1 MLLHITVKN
10 IPSSVNLGIEF
21 DAHAAATEG
30 ARMSFNVVLPLLSS
44 LTSFLFA
51 GLVVAQWRRRHR
63 SFQLVWALG
72 LLWYGI
78 SAGTEFWGSAF
89 GWSEPLYRVWYL
101 IGAFYVAAFLG
112 LGTVY
117 LLARTRFGYFVA
129 ASLLLSAV
137 ITLAAGTKYAAPL
150 SAGIAAAACVVA
162 ACAVT
167 LATWRWRAAA
177 APLMGLTLGL
187 AALVVA
193 VLVIGA
199 PVAAPGYALDPVT
212 GVPVGEA
219 MPGALRP
226 LTIPFNVGGALALVC
241 GALFS
246 AYVYMP
252 KRRLLRARTLP
263 PIVAQLYGATAILV
277 NLVVSLPTA
286 ARALVRGDLH
296 SRVPATLLIALGGF
310 IPGITSGL
318 NRFGITWSFFFGELL
333 GVLLIFAGFVVSTEV
348 FSRTRVGPIT
358 IGRREA
364 APAA

>member
-1 MLLHITVKN
+1 LVY
-10 IPSSVNLGIEF
+10 LGVEF
-21 DAHAAATEG
+21 DGLAVAADGHAVT
-30 ARMSFNVVLPLLSS
+30 FNVVLPLLSS

-51 GLVVAQWRRRHR
+51 ALVLAQWRGRRR

-89 GWSEPLYRVWYL
+89 GWSEPLYRTWYL

-112 LGTVY
+112 LGTVF

-129 ASLLLSAV
+129 ASLLLSAL
-137 ITLAAGTKYAAPL
+137 ITLAAGTKYAAPT
-150 SAGIAAAACVVA
+150 SAGIAAAACVVTA
-162 ACAVT
+162 IAIS
-167 LATWRWRAAA
+167 LATWRRREFA
-177 APLMGLTLGL
+177 APLLGIVLGL
-187 AALVVA
+187 AALVA
-193 VLVIGA
+193 AALVVGA
-199 PVAAPGYALDPVT
+199 TVAAPGYAVDPVT

-219 MPGALRP
+219 MPADLRP

-241 GALFS
+241 GAAFS

-252 KRRLLRARTLP
+252 KRKLLRARSLP
-263 PIVAQLYGATAILV
+263 PIVAQLYGATAIVV
-277 NLVVSLPTA
+277 NLLVSLPTA
-286 ARALVRGDLH
+286 ARALARGDLN

-318 NRFGITWSFFFGELL
+318 NRFGVTWSFFLGELL

-348 FSRTRVGPIT
+348 FARTRVGPVT
-358 IGRREA
+358 VGRGEVA
-364 APAA
+364 QPS